1 MEQYDYVVMAKK
13 DFITDLPQIDEMSLL
28 GFDTDLFNKELS
40 RFGSKGYRVITKLY
54 NAPDDWVLILSRPL
68 VAVPRNTKRS

>member
-28 GFDTDLFNKELS
+28 GFDVDKFNEELS
-40 RFGSKGYRVITKLY
+40 RFGNKGYRVITKLY

-68 VAVPRNTKRS
+68 VAVS